1 MTKVFI
7 FPTAR
12 NNAATAPLL
21 HKLKQAQKVSPFEL
35 VIPNLKAANNPPPE
49 PPPQAA

>member
-7 FPTAR
+7 FPAAR

-21 HKLKQAQKVSPFEL
+21 HKLKQAQKASPFEL
-35 VIPNLKAANNPPPE
+35 VIPNLKAANNPTPE

>member
-1 MTKVFI
+1 MTKVFL

-21 HKLKQAQKVSPFEL
+21 HTLKQAQKASPFEL
-35 VIPNLKAANNPPPE
+35 VIPNIKAANNPSPE
-49 PPPQAA
+49 PPPHAA

>member
-1 MTKVFI
+1 MTKVFL

-21 HKLKQAQKVSPFEL
+21 YKLKQAQKASPFEL
-35 VIPNLKAANNPPPE
+35 VIPNIKAANNPYPE
-49 PPPQAA
+49 PPTAA